1 MNVAKVIFLYIA
13 LMNNIQNYQAS
24 KDLLKDRVILVTGA
38 GQGIGR
44 VAALTYARHGA
55 TVILHGRNIKKLESV
70 YDEIETKDGA
80 QAAIFPFDFE
90 KAEGK
95 DLEVV
100 AQAINSQLGRL
111 DGILHNAAFISN
123 LTQLENQTLEQWLV
137 MLRVNLAAPI
147 ALTRS
152 CLPLLK
158 ASPDASVIMT
168 SDTHGHYP
176 AAYWGGYAV
185 AKAGVEALVKIQAQ
199 EWEVHK
205 NMRINALIPGPV
217 HTSQRAKTHP
227 GEAKHGLSKPQDL
240 MPTYLYLMGPASK
253 GVSGELVFCQSF
265 EQHAAASKRK
275 RYN

>member
-1 MNVAKVIFLYIA
+1 
-13 LMNNIQNYQAS
+13 MNNNKNYQVS

-44 VAALTYARHGA
+44 VAALTYATHGA
-55 TVILHGRNIKKLESV
+55 TVILHGRNVKKLESV
-70 YDEIETKDGA
+70 YDEIETEGGA

-100 AQAINSQLGRL
+100 AQAINLQLGRL
-111 DGILHNAAFISN
+111 DGILHNAAFVSN
-123 LTQLENQTLEQWLV
+123 LTPLENQTLEQWLV
-137 MLRVNLAAPI
+137 MLRVNLVAPI

-199 EWEVHK
+199 EWEAHK

-227 GEAKHGLSKPQDL
+227 GEAKHSLSKPEDL

-253 GVSGELVFCQSF
+253 GVSGKTIFCQSL
-265 EQHAAASKRK
+265 EQYAAAPRRK
-275 RYN
+275 RYNY